1 MRLGVPAARLIN
13 ATARHG
19 HLTAAALPVALSEAV
34 AAGTLGSLIVL
45 PGCYLWII
53 SLALLA
59 TIGLHQTFVRK
70 YPPGEHPHDADFVL
84 DSVDEPAQERALEQQ
99 RNRNI

>member
-1 MRLGVPAARLIN
+1 MA
-13 ATARHG
+13 
-19 HLTAAALPVALSEAV
+19 AV
-34 AAGTLGSLIVL
+34 AGIAAVACALAYALFLPAGIFGSLIVL